1 MVAFLTQT
9 LRRCTGE
16 ERVRRQRR
24 RQRDGGLKAS
34 HSQPTMAPKA
44 DIKPLFGYN
53 RTATL
58 SATQPRVVC
67 QGLGRA
73 VTDRGRRWSLDVI
86 LQHELFPPLT
96 LTEQWICILTSA
108 R

>member
-16 ERVRRQRR
+16 ERIRRQRR

-58 SATQPRVVC
+58 STNSHKSFVRVP
-67 QGLGRA
+67 A
-73 VTDRGRRWSLDVI
+73 VTDRGQRWAMLYYS
-86 LQHELFPPLT
+86 
-96 LTEQWICILTSA
+96 TSSSPFDIH
-108 R
+108 